1 MAKEINLIVEKII
14 RSYRKSI
21 AIQITDRGTI
31 IIKAPKQASNEIIS
45 KVILKNRSWIEEKIK
60 KVQSRDPKFKEKEFV
75 NGEGFL
81 YLGKHYR
88 LQITK
93 NQEEPLMLKNKY
105 FYLSESH
112 LHKAREVFI
121 DWYKKRAFE
130 KISERVE
137 YYAKIKGYTYNKI
150 NITNAKRRWGSC
162 SSLGNLNF
170 TWRLIMAPLSVI
182 DYVVIHELVHLEEKN
197 HSKKFWSKVKVLM
210 PNYEEKDRWLRENGY
225 MLNT

>member
-1 MAKEINLIVEKII
+1 MAKEINLIVEKIM
-14 RSYRKSI
+14 RSDRKSI
-21 AIQITDRGTI
+21 AIQITNNGTI
-31 IIKAPKQASNEIIS
+31 IIKAPNQATDETIS
-45 KVILKNRSWIEEKIK
+45 KVILKNQSWIEEKIK

-88 LQITK
+88 LNIIK
-93 NQEEPLMLKNKY
+93 NQEEPLILKDKY
-105 FYLSESH
+105 FHLSESH
-112 LHKAREVFI
+112 LYKAREVFI
-121 DWYKKRAFE
+121 DWYKERAFE

-137 YYAKIKGYTYNKI
+137 FYAKIKGCTYNKI
-150 NITNAKRRWGSC
+150 NITNAQRRWGSC

-210 PNYEEKDRWLRENGY
+210 PDYEEKDRWLRENGY
-225 MLNT
+225 MLNI